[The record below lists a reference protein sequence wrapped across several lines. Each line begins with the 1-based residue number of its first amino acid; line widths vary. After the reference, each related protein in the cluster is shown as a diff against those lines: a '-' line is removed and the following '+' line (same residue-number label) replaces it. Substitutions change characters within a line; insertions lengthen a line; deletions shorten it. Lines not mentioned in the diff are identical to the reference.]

1 MRDRFFLSLLLAVFL
16 FSTAGF
22 VRAQERSRAAG
33 YVTRCLEPVKFYPP
47 SCPFP
52 EDDGNSQK
60 CVQDPPEEGYPA
72 SEKDH
77 TLRVEGEG
85 FPTGEQVFVI
95 GCLPD
100 QGGSYRCT
108 TGDPEVDR
116 RLEEEIGFPVGEVQG
131 YTLQLA
137 QNPVRASSSRL
148 SVVLRSV
155 AETSLTQVFFGVYPV
170 ESEQIE
176 GRETSVQFSTFP
188 FVEDPESC
196 VAVYWDPEG
205 FVFDAQTLEPVAGA
219 EIQIRD
225 ERGGRLPSQPGFS
238 DTVTTDI
245 DGSYFFYVQAGKYQ
259 LYPSHPEYEFPV
271 SLDEINEDYTE
282 KYRCDFENIDIY
294 NDYYVFEEKEGEVTR
309 CDIVLK
315 RKGAEADPG
324 EAVFLDEPDDS
335 SAEDQISQVKVRR
348 LGEYASANFVLYRFK
363 VSRPDIQ
370 IRMYYLNQ
378 RGDKVYV
385 GRVRKESETVWAIT
399 VLRSELA
406 SAAENA
412 AYLRYEVFDPN
423 ERKVSLRF
431 LNILQGL
438 LKKLIPQVQAQEQ
451 EDDRIPIHL
460 RFIQGYAYD
469 YKGERLAFAKV
480 SLVLRADDKEV
491 LSVRAD
497 ERGFFYIPPQFIPPF
512 PYYLKITAGD
522 KVYEYDTNSFLEKN
536 RDYLKEQKIDLIRA
550 RKDGKPVSFTQ
561 EQLMEFESS
570 LVRDKQSSPLFQTP
584 DLERQDQPAQME
596 EQQKDNPYLTPAL
609 VIILFVLIMMGLVA
623 LIYFVSR
630 KEKRR

>member
-1 MRDRFFLSLLLAVFL
+1 MRRKIFFIPLLLFVFL
-16 FSTAGF
+16 FSAIGF
-22 VRAQERSRAAG
+22 VSAQERTRAAG
-33 YVTRCLEPVKFYPP
+33 YVTRCLKPVKFYPP

-52 EDDGNSQK
+52 EDSVDFEQ

-72 SEKDH
+72 GEKDH

-85 FPTGEQVFVI
+85 FPSAEDVFVI
-95 GCLPD
+95 GCVPD
-100 QGGSYRCT
+100 EDGSYRCT
-108 TGDPEVDR
+108 TGDSELDR
-116 RLEEEIGFPVGEVQG
+116 RLEEEVGFPVQQVQG

-137 QNPVRASSSRL
+137 QNPVRASTSKL

-155 AETSLTQVFFGVYPV
+155 SETSLTQVFFGVYPV

-219 EIQIRD
+219 EIRIKD
-225 ERGGRLPSQPGFS
+225 DKGERLPSRPGFS
-238 DTVTTDI
+238 DTVITDV

-271 SLDEINEDYTE
+271 SLGDINENYSNQ
-282 KYRCDFENIDIY
+282 YRCDFENIDIY

-315 RKGAEADPG
+315 RRSAKTGADEG
-324 EAVFLDEPDDS
+324 LLLDKPDDS
-335 SAEDQISQVKVRR
+335 MAQEQSAKINMRR
-348 LGEYASANFVLYRFK
+348 LGEYASSNFVLYRFK

-370 IRMYYLNQ
+370 VRMYYLNQ
-378 RGDKVYV
+378 KGEKVYI
-385 GRVRKESETVWAIT
+385 GRSRKESDTVWVIT

-406 SAAENA
+406 TAAENS

-423 ERKVSLRF
+423 ERKAGLNF
-431 LNILQGL
+431 LNLLQRL
-438 LKKLIPQVQAQEQ
+438 FEKLISQVQAQQ
-451 EDDRIPIHL
+451 DSDRIPIHL

-469 YKGERLAFAKV
+469 YKGQKLGFAKI
-480 SLVLRADDKEV
+480 SLMLRADDREV

-497 ERGFFYIPPQFIPPF
+497 EKGFFYIPPQFIPPF

-522 KVYEYDTNSFLEKN
+522 KVYEYDTNSFLDKN
-536 RDYLKEQKIDLIRA
+536 RDYLKEEKLDLIRA
-550 RKDGKPVSFTQ
+550 RIKGKPVSFTQ
-561 EQLMEFESS
+561 DQLMEFENRIVRIQKKSSAPSS
-570 LVRDKQSSPLFQTP
+570 LEPEKDIQPKQEFEKDSNSPIISG
-584 DLERQDQPAQME
+584 
-596 EQQKDNPYLTPAL
+596 L
-609 VIILFVLIMMGLVA
+609 VIIIFILIVIGLFILV
-623 LIYFVSR
+623 YFVSF
-630 KEKRR
+630 KEKR